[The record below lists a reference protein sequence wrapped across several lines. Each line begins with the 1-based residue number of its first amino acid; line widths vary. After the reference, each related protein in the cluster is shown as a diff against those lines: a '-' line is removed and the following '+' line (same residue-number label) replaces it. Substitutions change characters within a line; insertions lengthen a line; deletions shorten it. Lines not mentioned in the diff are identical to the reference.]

1 MARQYSICN
10 RRARNA
16 NRRRCL
22 AGLGSAAGAVVA
34 LGLAP
39 LAAAPPAQAD
49 DFDVIIDPIVNA
61 IAGGDDLAG
70 VDPSAALADAAW
82 IGRYVFLYLAV

>member
-1 MARQYSICN
+1 MARQHNICN

-22 AGLGSAAGAVVA
+22 AGVGSAAGAVVA

-70 VDPSAALADAAW
+70 
-82 IGRYVFLYLAV
+82 G